1 MRNRKGRIFID
12 REQVTNAF
20 KVFCEVVIGLR
31 SHRNPQVSTIIGV
44 FDVENSWGSIL
55 NRDSRI
61 DVAFNTFHAWCHSG
75 PQMVKQ
81 LLERIWLD
89 ITHQQLSGGVRD
101 GCHGHISSI

>member
-1 MRNRKGRIFID
+1 VSNRKGRIFVD
-12 REQVTNAF
+12 REEATKAF
-20 KVFCEVVIGLR
+20 KIVCDVAIGLR

-61 DVAFNTFHAWCHSG
+61 HVAFNTFHAWCRSR

-89 ITHQQLSGGVRD
+89 ITHQQLSGGVRV
-101 GCHGHISSI
+101 GCDGHISSI